1 MHSLSG
7 NGDQGVYI
15 QRLEGNFKVCS
26 KFDNSRSELL
36 YIIIDP
42 TLQLLLARFYSGVT
56 TTVKPEIFMGVFST
70 SLHILH
76 IIGLLNL
83 LNCKHFDP

>member
-1 MHSLSG
+1 MCVHSLSG

-15 QRLEGNFKVCS
+15 QRLEGNFKVSS

-42 TLQLLLARFYSGVT
+42 TLQLLLARFIR
-56 TTVKPEIFMGVFST
+56 E
-70 SLHILH
+70 
-76 IIGLLNL
+76 
-83 LNCKHFDP
+83 